1 MSQCRW
7 ALRLASLA
15 YKRWKLFFP
24 TSVALF
30 TTVGWHFQYW
40 LASSATVAGYVS
52 IDSASGDSDG

>member
-24 TSVALF
+24 TSVALMF
-30 TTVGWHFQYW
+30 VFLNSLPSFYFFAIKRFGFNYHMKLT
-40 LASSATVAGYVS
+40 LPLN
-52 IDSASGDSDG
+52 